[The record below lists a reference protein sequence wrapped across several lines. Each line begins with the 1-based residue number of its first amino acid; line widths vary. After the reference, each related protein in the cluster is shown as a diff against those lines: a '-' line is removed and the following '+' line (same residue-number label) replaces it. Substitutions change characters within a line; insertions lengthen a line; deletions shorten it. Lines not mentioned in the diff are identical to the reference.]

1 VLIDENHVHEGYLLG
16 NLRAL
21 MPDADLSL
29 AELFDLIERL
39 AAAIRLDAPVTTD
52 HMPDDVATRVCRLRL
67 EESDLPIAG
76 ICYWD
81 PADHV
86 WVIARSSADSPE
98 TRRFTL
104 WHELGHIVW
113 HGWGKRLFPGM
124 SRENRLRLN
133 ELAADFFAGEVLMP
147 RRLLER
153 AFSTGL
159 HDPAELARRFDV
171 SEDAMRWKLAQ
182 TDLPFVSSED
192 QATTTYPYTH
202 AIVPPLVDLAPHG
215 TNSNPERR
223 TPT

>member
-1 VLIDENHVHEGYLLG
+1 VSIDENGVHEGYLLS

-39 AAAIRLDAPVTTD
+39 AAAIRLDAPVTSD
-52 HMPDDVATRVCRLRL
+52 HMPDDVTTRICRLQL

-81 PADHV
+81 PAERL
-86 WVIARSSADSPE
+86 WVIARNTADSPT

-104 WHELGHIVW
+104 WHELGHVVW
-113 HGWGKRLFPGM
+113 HGWEKRLFPGM
-124 SRENRLRLN
+124 KAVNLDRLA
-133 ELAADFFAGEVLMP
+133 EHAADHFAGEVLMP

-153 AFSTGL
+153 AFSSGV

-202 AIVPPLVDLAPHG
+202 ATVPPLVDPAPHG

-223 TPT
+223 TLT